1 MPKKI
6 TKTVNKHDKINGSG
20 KKRCTKA
27 TQPLVK
33 ERNKIDQPP
42 YVCLLQLFEVDLGI
56 TFNILKILICIQVEK
71 IRAGLL
77 RISNIIYKCLAF
89 TPKNTK
95 GIQNN
100 Y

>member
-6 TKTVNKHDKINGSG
+6 TNTVNKHDKINGSG

-42 YVCLLQLFEVDLGI
+42 YVYVLQLFEVVSFI
-56 TFNILKILICIQVEK
+56 TFIFRK
-71 IRAGLL
+71 
-77 RISNIIYKCLAF
+77 F
-89 TPKNTK
+89 
-95 GIQNN
+95 
-100 Y
+100 

>member
-27 TQPLVK
+27 TQPFVK

-42 YVCLLQLFEVDLGI
+42 YVCLLQLFEVDSFI
-56 TFNILKILICIQVEK
+56 TFWNWKILIFLEELKYCQEE
-71 IRAGLL
+71 
-77 RISNIIYKCLAF
+77 
-89 TPKNTK
+89 
-95 GIQNN
+95 
-100 Y
+100 

>member
-1 MPKKI
+1 MFDALQTYQKI

-42 YVCLLQLFEVDLGI
+42 YVYVLQLFEVVSFI
-56 TFNILKILICIQVEK
+56 TFKIENSDILGGIEICSRRVV
-71 IRAGLL
+71 AP
-77 RISNIIYKCLAF
+77 S
-89 TPKNTK
+89 P
-95 GIQNN
+95 
-100 Y
+100 